1 MIKKTVVYE
10 NLDGK
15 TESEVVY
22 LNINMIELTEL
33 EFVAEKSISA
43 ILKDIGE
50 TPSMA
55 DALKTFKMFIRF
67 AYGVKSPDSKK
78 LLKSDSIWESFE
90 NSEPYSALLWEM
102 LNDAPKAVD
111 IIMGILPQKKIEEL
125 IEKDPESKKKYN
137 LEMAKIKEQKKLLQQ
152 KAEKVEDIPTET
164 EDEDNDVPELPDD
177 SIEESP
183 IEEGEGDIQAE
194 PAVQTSTSVD
204 PDVLRKALKD
214 NPELLKEI
222 KGL

>member
-33 EFVAEKSISA
+33 EFVAEKSISD
-43 ILKDIGE
+43 ILKEIGE

-55 DALKTFKMFIRF
+55 DALKTFKMFLRF

-111 IIMGILPQKKIEEL
+111 VIMGILPQKKIEEL

-137 LEMAKIKEQKKLLQQ
+137 MEMAKLKEQKKLLQQ

-164 EDEDNDVPELPDD
+164 EDNNTPELPDD
-177 SIEESP
+177 SIEEVP
-183 IEEGEGDIQAE
+183 VKDDDVQAE
-194 PAVQTSTSVD
+194 PGVQASTSVD
-204 PDVLRKALKD
+204 SETLRKALQD

>member
-33 EFVAEKSISA
+33 EFVAEKSISD
-43 ILKDIGE
+43 ILKEIGE

-55 DALKTFKMFIRF
+55 DALKTFKMFLRF

-111 IIMGILPQKKIEEL
+111 VIMGILPQKKIEEL

-137 LEMAKIKEQKKLLQQ
+137 MEMAKLKEQKKLLQQ

-164 EDEDNDVPELPDD
+164 EDNDTPELPDD
-177 SIEESP
+177 SIAEAP
-183 IEEGEGDIQAE
+183 VKDGDIQAE
-194 PAVQTSTSVD
+194 PDVQASASVD
-204 PDVLRKALKD
+204 SETLRKALQD

>member
-33 EFVAEKSISA
+33 EFVAEKSISD
-43 ILKDIGE
+43 ILKEIGE

-111 IIMGILPQKKIEEL
+111 VIMGILPQKKIEEL

-137 LEMAKIKEQKKLLQQ
+137 MEMAKLKEQKKLLQQ

-164 EDEDNDVPELPDD
+164 EVNDTPELPDN
-177 SIEESP
+177 SIEEAP
-183 IEEGEGDIQAE
+183 VKGDDIQAE
-194 PAVQTSTSVD
+194 PGVQASTSVD
-204 PDVLRKALKD
+204 SETLRKALQD

>member
-33 EFVAEKSISA
+33 EFVAEKSISD
-43 ILKDIGE
+43 ILKEIGE

-55 DALKTFKMFIRF
+55 DALKTFKMFLRF

-111 IIMGILPQKKIEEL
+111 VIMGILPQKKIEEL

-137 LEMAKIKEQKKLLQQ
+137 MEMAKLKEQKKLLQQ

-164 EDEDNDVPELPDD
+164 EDDDTPELPDN
-177 SIEESP
+177 SIEEAP
-183 IEEGEGDIQAE
+183 VKDDDIQAE
-194 PAVQTSTSVD
+194 PGVQASTSVD
-204 PDVLRKALKD
+204 SETLRKALQD

>member
-33 EFVAEKSISA
+33 EFVAEKSISD

-55 DALKTFKMFIRF
+55 DALKTFKMFLRF

-111 IIMGILPQKKIEEL
+111 VIMGILPQKKIEEL

-164 EDEDNDVPELPDD
+164 EDNDTPELPND
-177 SIEESP
+177 SIEEAP
-183 IEEGEGDIQAE
+183 AKNGDIQAE
-194 PAVQTSTSVD
+194 PGVQASASVD
-204 PDVLRKALKD
+204 SETLRKALQD

>member
-33 EFVAEKSISA
+33 EFVAEKSISD

-55 DALKTFKMFIRF
+55 DALKTFKMFLRF

-111 IIMGILPQKKIEEL
+111 VIMGILPQKKIEEL

-164 EDEDNDVPELPDD
+164 EVNDTPELPDD
-177 SIEESP
+177 SIEEAP
-183 IEEGEGDIQAE
+183 VKDDDIQAE
-194 PAVQTSTSVD
+194 PGVQASTSVD
-204 PDVLRKALKD
+204 SETLRKALQD

>member
-33 EFVAEKSISA
+33 EFVAEKSISD
-43 ILKDIGE
+43 ILKEIGE

-111 IIMGILPQKKIEEL
+111 VIMGILPQKKIEEL

-137 LEMAKIKEQKKLLQQ
+137 MEMAKLKEQKKLLQQ

-164 EDEDNDVPELPDD
+164 EDNDTPELPDD
-177 SIEESP
+177 SIEEAP
-183 IEEGEGDIQAE
+183 VKDGDIQAE
-194 PAVQTSTSVD
+194 PGVQASASVD
-204 PDVLRKALKD
+204 SETLRKALQD

>member
-33 EFVAEKSISA
+33 EFVAEKSISD
-43 ILKDIGE
+43 ILKEIGK

-55 DALKTFKMFIRF
+55 DALKTFKMFLRF

-111 IIMGILPQKKIEEL
+111 VIMGILPQKKIEEL

-164 EDEDNDVPELPDD
+164 EVNDTPELPDD
-177 SIEESP
+177 SIEEAP
-183 IEEGEGDIQAE
+183 VKDDDIQAE
-194 PAVQTSTSVD
+194 PGVQASTSVD
-204 PDVLRKALKD
+204 SETLRKALQD

>member
-33 EFVAEKSISA
+33 EFVAEKSISD

-111 IIMGILPQKKIEEL
+111 VIMGILPQKKIEEL

-137 LEMAKIKEQKKLLQQ
+137 MEMAKLKEQKKLLQQ

-164 EDEDNDVPELPDD
+164 EDDDTPELPDN
-177 SIEESP
+177 SIEEAPVKSD
-183 IEEGEGDIQAE
+183 DIQAE
-194 PAVQTSTSVD
+194 PGVQASTSVD
-204 PDVLRKALKD
+204 SETLRKALQD

>member
-33 EFVAEKSISA
+33 EFVAEKSISD
-43 ILKDIGE
+43 ILKEIGE

-111 IIMGILPQKKIEEL
+111 VIMGILPQKKIEEL

-137 LEMAKIKEQKKLLQQ
+137 MEMAKLKEQKKLLQQ

-164 EDEDNDVPELPDD
+164 EDDDTPELPDD
-177 SIEESP
+177 S

-194 PAVQTSTSVD
+194 PGVQASASVD
-204 PDVLRKALKD
+204 SETLRKALQD

>member
-33 EFVAEKSISA
+33 EFVAEKSISD

-111 IIMGILPQKKIEEL
+111 VIMGILPQKKIEEL

-137 LEMAKIKEQKKLLQQ
+137 MEMAKLKEQKKLLQQ

-164 EDEDNDVPELPDD
+164 EVNVTPELPDD
-177 SIEESP
+177 SIEEAP
-183 IEEGEGDIQAE
+183 VKDDIQAE
-194 PAVQTSTSVD
+194 PDVQASPSVD
-204 PDVLRKALKD
+204 SETLRKALQD

>member
-33 EFVAEKSISA
+33 EFVAEKSISD
-43 ILKDIGE
+43 ILKEIGE

-55 DALKTFKMFIRF
+55 DALKTFKMFLRF

-111 IIMGILPQKKIEEL
+111 VIMGILPQKKIEEL

-137 LEMAKIKEQKKLLQQ
+137 MEMAKIKEQKKLLQQ

-164 EDEDNDVPELPDD
+164 ETPELPDD
-177 SIEESP
+177 SIEEAP
-183 IEEGEGDIQAE
+183 VKDDDIQAE
-194 PAVQTSTSVD
+194 PGVQASTSVD
-204 PDVLRKALKD
+204 SETLRKALQD

>member
-33 EFVAEKSISA
+33 EFVAEKSISD
-43 ILKDIGE
+43 ILKEIGE

-111 IIMGILPQKKIEEL
+111 VIMGILPQKKIEEL

-137 LEMAKIKEQKKLLQQ
+137 MEMAKLKEQKKLLQQ

-164 EDEDNDVPELPDD
+164 EDNDTPELPDD
-177 SIEESP
+177 SIEEAP
-183 IEEGEGDIQAE
+183 VKDGDIQAE
-194 PAVQTSTSVD
+194 PGVQASTSVD
-204 PDVLRKALKD
+204 SETLRKALQD

>member
-55 DALKTFKMFIRF
+55 DALKTFKMFLRF

-111 IIMGILPQKKIEEL
+111 VIMGILPQKKIEEL

-137 LEMAKIKEQKKLLQQ
+137 MEMAKLKEQKKLLQQ

-164 EDEDNDVPELPDD
+164 EVNDTPELPDD
-177 SIEESP
+177 SIEEAP
-183 IEEGEGDIQAE
+183 VKDDDIQAE
-194 PAVQTSTSVD
+194 PGVQASTSVD
-204 PDVLRKALKD
+204 SETLRKALKD

>member
-33 EFVAEKSISA
+33 EFVAEKSISD
-43 ILKDIGE
+43 ILKEIGE

-111 IIMGILPQKKIEEL
+111 VIMGILPQKKIEEL

-137 LEMAKIKEQKKLLQQ
+137 MEMAKLKEQKKLLQQ

-164 EDEDNDVPELPDD
+164 EVDNTPELPDD
-177 SIEESP
+177 SIEEAP
-183 IEEGEGDIQAE
+183 VKDDDIQAE
-194 PAVQTSTSVD
+194 PGVQASTSVD
-204 PDVLRKALKD
+204 SETLRKALQD

>member
-33 EFVAEKSISA
+33 EFVAEKSISD
-43 ILKDIGE
+43 ILKEIGE

-55 DALKTFKMFIRF
+55 DALKTFKMFLRF

-111 IIMGILPQKKIEEL
+111 VIMGILPQKKIEEL

-137 LEMAKIKEQKKLLQQ
+137 MEMAKLKEQKKLLQQ

-164 EDEDNDVPELPDD
+164 EGDDTPELPRQSRREAPVTDD
-177 SIEESP
+177 
-183 IEEGEGDIQAE
+183 DIQAE
-194 PAVQTSTSVD
+194 PGVQASTSVD
-204 PDVLRKALKD
+204 SETLRKALQD

>member
-43 ILKDIGE
+43 ILKDIGK

-55 DALKTFKMFIRF
+55 DALKTFKMFLRF

-111 IIMGILPQKKIEEL
+111 VIMGILPQKKIEEL

-137 LEMAKIKEQKKLLQQ
+137 MEMAKLKEQKKLLQQ

-164 EDEDNDVPELPDD
+164 EVNDTPELPDD
-177 SIEESP
+177 SIEEAP
-183 IEEGEGDIQAE
+183 VKDDDIQAE

-204 PDVLRKALKD
+204 PEVLRKALQD

>member
-33 EFVAEKSISA
+33 EFVAEKSISD

-111 IIMGILPQKKIEEL
+111 VIMGILPQKKIEEL

-137 LEMAKIKEQKKLLQQ
+137 LEMAKIKEQKKLLEQ
-152 KAEKVEDIPTET
+152 KAEKVEDIPTES
-164 EDEDNDVPELPDD
+164 EDEAPELPDD

-183 IEEGEGDIQAE
+183 IQEGEGDIQAE
-194 PAVQTSTSVD
+194 PEAQTPANVD

>member
-33 EFVAEKSISA
+33 EFVAEKSISD
-43 ILKDIGE
+43 ILKEIGE

-111 IIMGILPQKKIEEL
+111 VIMGILPQKKIEEL

-137 LEMAKIKEQKKLLQQ
+137 MEMAKLKEQKKLLQQ

-164 EDEDNDVPELPDD
+164 EVDDTPELPDD
-177 SIEESP
+177 SIEEAP
-183 IEEGEGDIQAE
+183 VKDDDIQAE
-194 PAVQTSTSVD
+194 PGVQASTSVD
-204 PDVLRKALKD
+204 SETLRKALQD

>member
-33 EFVAEKSISA
+33 EFVAEKSISD
-43 ILKDIGE
+43 ILKEIGE

-111 IIMGILPQKKIEEL
+111 VIMGILPQKKIEEL

-137 LEMAKIKEQKKLLQQ
+137 MEMAKLKEQKKLLQQ

-164 EDEDNDVPELPDD
+164 EGDNDTPELPDD
-177 SIEESP
+177 SIEEAP
-183 IEEGEGDIQAE
+183 VKDGDIQAE
-194 PAVQTSTSVD
+194 PGAQASASVD
-204 PDVLRKALKD
+204 SETLRKALQD

>member
-33 EFVAEKSISA
+33 EFVAEKSISD
-43 ILKDIGE
+43 ILKEIGE

-55 DALKTFKMFIRF
+55 DALKTFKMFLRF

-111 IIMGILPQKKIEEL
+111 VIMGILPQKKIEEL

-137 LEMAKIKEQKKLLQQ
+137 MEMAKLKEQKKLLQQ

-164 EDEDNDVPELPDD
+164 EVNDTTELPDD
-177 SIEESP
+177 SIEEAP
-183 IEEGEGDIQAE
+183 VKDDDIQAE
-194 PAVQTSTSVD
+194 SGVQASTSVD
-204 PDVLRKALKD
+204 SETLRKALQD

>member
-1 MIKKTVVYE
+1 MIKKNVVYE

-55 DALKTFKMFIRF
+55 DALKTFKMFLRF

-137 LEMAKIKEQKKLLQQ
+137 LEMAKIKEQRKLLQQ

-164 EDEDNDVPELPDD
+164 EGKTDDISTSEDAEVSSNDISEANSV
-177 SIEESP
+177 
-183 IEEGEGDIQAE
+183 EEGSGEAQA
-194 PAVQTSTSVD
+194 SSSVD
-204 PDVLRKALKD
+204 PETLRKALQD
-214 NPELLKEI
+214 NPELLQEF

>member
-33 EFVAEKSISA
+33 EFVAEKSISD

-55 DALKTFKMFIRF
+55 DALKTFKMFLRF
-67 AYGVKSPDSKK
+67 AYGVKSPDSEK

-111 IIMGILPQKKIEEL
+111 VIMGILPQKKIEEL

-137 LEMAKIKEQKKLLQQ
+137 MEMAKLKEQKKLLQQ

-164 EDEDNDVPELPDD
+164 EGDDTPELPDD
-177 SIEESP
+177 SIEEAP
-183 IEEGEGDIQAE
+183 VKDGDIQAE
-194 PAVQTSTSVD
+194 PDVRASASVD
-204 PDVLRKALKD
+204 SETLRKALQD